1 MKVFLFNVHQWNG
14 DKAEK
19 LAPAITECSRPNG
32 QLGHLEICLL
42 WEEGRSGGADHYSLL
57 IPTRKSA
64 SEFAVESASD
74 DDELPDDCCIDMSSA
89 ALSDR
94 KCKHHYQSPAVMC
107 NDTLGAAAPSAV
119 QSGLAPS
126 PNDFLQPTP
135 RSLPAAA
142 VASQPSLD
150 RLRKIQILQL
160 LGAAHDADSFLPV
173 YNQWYEVRLHTCRT
187 PHVARRAHNTSSHQS
202 NRPWIRFSASG
213 GFETSNA
220 SSPAPQRAKGCLQQR

>member
-19 LAPAITECSRPNG
+19 LAPAIIECSRPNG
-32 QLGHLEICLL
+32 QLGHLEISLL

-64 SEFAVESASD
+64 SEFAVESSSD
-74 DDELPDDCCIDMSSA
+74 DGELPDNLCIDMSSA
-89 ALSDR
+89 ALYDC

-126 PNDFLQPTP
+126 PDDVLQPTP

-142 VASQPSLD
+142 VTRQPSLD
-150 RLRKIQILQL
+150 HLRKIQILQL

-173 YNQWYEVRLHTCRT
+173 YNQWYEVRSHA
-187 PHVARRAHNTSSHQS
+187 PHVARRAHNTANHQS

-213 GFETSNA
+213 GFKTSNA
-220 SSPAPQRAKGCLQQR
+220 SSPAQQRAKECLQER